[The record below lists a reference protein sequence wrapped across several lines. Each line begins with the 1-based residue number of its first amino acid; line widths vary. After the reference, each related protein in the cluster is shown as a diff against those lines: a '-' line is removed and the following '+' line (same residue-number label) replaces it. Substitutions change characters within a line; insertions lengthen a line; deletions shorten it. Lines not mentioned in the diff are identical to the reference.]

1 MRELSLSQLAS
12 VTPAIFETIYENQ
25 RSPEV
30 VFHVHLCVFHVPV
43 CARLFLKSFL
53 VIKTVP
59 CLGIGRL
66 LLRRWTA
73 NCNSS
78 RRTAEGRRRGRRRN
92 ARGRGRSA
100 ACLGSPASH
109 TTTTTGRLP
118 PSGTVSPPAA
128 PPPRVQRVLLLYQSR
143 LRILQVEHS
152 SPGRM
157 NYRIGLCS
165 DPLARKQVF
174 LSNLFFLF
182 CYVCINFCS
191 DF

>member
-1 MRELSLSQLAS
+1 MRELPLSEFAS
-12 VTPAIFETIYENQ
+12 VTPAIFEAVCENQ

-30 VFHVHLCVFHVPV
+30 GFHAHLCVFLVHV
-43 CARLFLKSFL
+43 CARLFLKSLL

-59 CLGIGRL
+59 CLGPGRL
-66 LLRRWTA
+66 LPRRWTA

-109 TTTTTGRLP
+109 TTTTTGRPP
-118 PSGTVSPPAA
+118 PSGTVSPPVA
-128 PPPRVQRVLLLYQSR
+128 PPPGEQRAPLLLYQRR

-152 SPGRM
+152 T
-157 NYRIGLCS
+157 
-165 DPLARKQVF
+165 
-174 LSNLFFLF
+174 
-182 CYVCINFCS
+182 
-191 DF
+191 